1 MNKNNVM
8 TNISIE
14 RLIEIEKEREQT
26 MMDIKF
32 QQWMKKLNVSRL
44 HNDRIGILKA
54 NDLMNQY
61 DLSKYKYVINL

>member
-1 MNKNNVM
+1 M
-8 TNISIE
+8 TNTSIE

-26 MMDIKF
+26 MMDKKF
-32 QQWMKKLNVSRL
+32 QQWMKNLKVSRL
-44 HNDRIGILKA
+44 YNDRAGIHRA